1 MIFSAKLF
9 YKKWLTAF
17 ILSTPLF
24 ASSSDSAWLKD
35 YQKNGGVFKPETHT
49 VYPNVVM
56 KPSGFVVASISMLY
70 KTVGST
76 RNPLDW
82 SDIQPKLVNK
92 NTTQSEAMAQYK
104 EYAHFA
110 GNFLFFHL
118 FAVPKVLLGFSDE
131 DRAMI
136 ASKWGIETHHIPKDG
151 DYVEL
156 IYSTESRFGNPAVL
170 HHKITVNHKKIA
182 ELGSLSAYLKH
193 KGFTFTPPSVEFV
206 FENNKI
212 DFNSR
217 RDKIQMFNYVF
228 NFLAND
234 YTYRL
239 GNQTSANTN
248 FKSDWKRIYNY
259 TLGKHSPQFARAGV
273 IASHKNY
280 KNALSQSTSIHK
292 FSFSKEG
299 GVGGA
304 NIDDEE
310 FYVLEDILIPKK
322 DLDWKK
328 AEVTI
333 HRGDTYYK
341 HERKWAGLT
350 RKSLKGE
357 AMSGDDVFMYLKA
370 RLNGF
375 KDLSNGASS
384 ATVKENPIHQLPTK
398 TYTFAF
404 TKEGGLGGSDI
415 DGKFYVD
422 IEGLFV
428 PHSDI
433 KETKANTYE
442 LSIPDNGV
450 YYRVKRS
457 HSKGF
462 IRGEKLIGA
471 HAYNYL
477 KANVTA
483 DSSAPPYLYKQTAG
497 ANPNIP
503 GMPPVKSGSQ
513 QETKDCSVNISV
525 YKFAFDGIVHEYFK
539 PISID
544 GEKFYILDNILI
556 PSNLWNWD
564 GKIVIT
570 INKAN
575 TYYKV
580 KRKSINNYQDITLVK
595 GTAMSGEKVFNDL
608 KGHLT
613 HKGFEDRSCETSD
626 SISAKQGNPSQG
638 QQSQQSA
645 QTLPKQQGNPSQG
658 QQSQQSAQT
667 LPEQQGN
674 PSQGQQSQQ
683 SAQTLPEQQGN
694 PSQGQQSQQSAQTLP
709 EQPPTPQLNIQQ
721 QMEQMVQQQ
730 AQQIVQE
737 IQQPQTDSVSTEQ
750 PQTESSSTEALNQQ
764 EAQEQTKKY
773 VFSFVKKGKFG
784 GQMFGIK
791 FYADIEGLYVLYD
804 DIRSLIGKPNTY
816 KIQISNARVYYK
828 VKHVTGKGYVRGEK
842 LTGTQAFNYLKAK
855 LSSKK
860 EYSFK
865 LY

>member
-1 MIFSAKLF
+1 MSLFQNRLSLKNIFSGLI
-9 YKKWLTAF
+9 F
-17 ILSTPLF
+17 IPLL

-56 KPSGFVVASISMLY
+56 KPSGFVVASLSMLY

-76 RNPLDW
+76 RKPLDW
-82 SDIQPKLVNK
+82 ADIQPKLVNR
-92 NTTQSEAMAQYK
+92 NTPQAVAMAEYK

-110 GNFLFFHL
+110 GNFMFFHL
-118 FAVPKVLLGFSDE
+118 FAVPKVLVGFSDE

-156 IYSTESRFGNPAVL
+156 IYSTENKWPGSPVS

-193 KGFTFTPPSVEFV
+193 KGFAFTPPSVEFV

-217 RDKIQMFNYVF
+217 RDKIDMFNYIF

-239 GNQTSANTN
+239 GNQTSANAN
-248 FKSDWKRIYNY
+248 FRSDWKRIYNY

-280 KNALSQSTSIHK
+280 KNALSQNTSVHK

-304 NIDDEE
+304 NIDSEE

-322 DLDWKK
+322 DLDWRK

-341 HERKWAGLT
+341 HERKWVGLT

-357 AMSGDDVFMYLKA
+357 SMSGDDVFMYLKA

-375 KDLSNGASS
+375 KDFSNGASS

-422 IEGLFV
+422 INGLFV
-428 PHSDI
+428 PRSDI
-433 KETKANTYE
+433 KESLTNTYK

-457 HSKGF
+457 QKGF

-483 DSSAPPYLYKQTAG
+483 DSGAPPYLYKQIAG

-513 QETKDCSVNISV
+513 QETKDCSVNIAV

-539 PISID
+539 PTLID
-544 GEKFYILDNILI
+544 GEKFYTLNNILI
-556 PSNLWNWD
+556 PSSLWGWN
-564 GKIVIT
+564 GKITIT
-570 INKAN
+570 LNKAD

-580 KRKSINNYQDITLVK
+580 KRKSINNYQDVILVK
-595 GTAMSGEKVFNDL
+595 GAAMSGEKVFNSLRD
-608 KGHLT
+608 HLT
-613 HKGFEDRSCETSD
+613 HKGFEDNSCETLSPHQNQPVQTL
-626 SISAKQGNPSQG
+626 A
-638 QQSQQSA
+638 QQSAPKPSVQQPAQTPAQQSAQRPSVQQPAQTPAQQSAPKPPVQQSVQTPAQQSAQRPSVQQPAQTPAQQSAPKPPVQQSVQTPTQQSAPKPPVQQSA
-645 QTLPKQQGNPSQG
+645 QTPA
-658 QQSQQSAQT
+658 QQSA
-667 LPEQQGN
+667 PK
-674 PSQGQQSQQ
+674 PSKPK
-683 SAQTLPEQQGN
+683 TYE
-694 PSQGQQSQQSAQTLP
+694 
-709 EQPPTPQLNIQQ
+709 
-721 QMEQMVQQQ
+721 
-730 AQQIVQE
+730 
-737 IQQPQTDSVSTEQ
+737 
-750 PQTESSSTEALNQQ
+750 
-764 EAQEQTKKY
+764 
-773 VFSFVKKGKFG
+773 FSFVKKGGFK
-784 GQMFGIK
+784 GQLFVGK

-804 DIRSLIGKPNTY
+804 DIKSLIGKANTY
-816 KIQISNARVYYK
+816 KIKLSNSRAYYK
-828 VKHVTGKGYVRGEK
+828 VKNVQGKGYVRGEK
-842 LTGTQAFNYLKAK
+842 LTTTQAFNYLKEQ

-860 EYSFK
+860 EYAFK
-865 LY
+865 QY